1 MEIVPPSDM
10 DNATIANVDVSIT
23 ELIKT
28 VRGEQVILD
37 RDLAE
42 LYGVETKQLNRQVK
56 RNIVR
61 FPQDFMFQLTK
72 EEYYASW
79 CHFGTLNTKG
89 KNIKY
94 LPYVFTENGVAML
107 SGLLRTETAIDVN
120 IRIMRAFNAMRHF
133 VASNIQ
139 IFNRIANIEQTQTGM
154 LQHQKEMDKRI
165 DLVFEQLTP
174 RSLPQEGVFYDGQI
188 YDAYAFV
195 ADLVRSAKERIILID
210 NYIDDRVLT
219 LLDKRN
225 PIVSAT
231 IYTKAID
238 AHLKLDIDKHNAQYA
253 PICVKVFS
261 QSHDRF
267 LCIDNVVYHIG
278 ASLKDL
284 GKRWFA
290 FSKMECLHTTDLL
303 DKI

>member
-1 MEIVPPSDM
+1 M
-10 DNATIANVDVSIT
+10 
-23 ELIKT
+23 
-28 VRGEQVILD
+28 
-37 RDLAE
+37 
-42 LYGVETKQLNRQVK
+42 
-56 RNIVR
+56 
-61 FPQDFMFQLTK
+61 
-72 EEYYASW
+72 
-79 CHFGTLNTKG
+79 NTKG

-139 IFNRIANIEQTQTGM
+139 IFNRIASIEQTQTGM

-231 IYTKAID
+231 IYTKRISNW
-238 AHLKLDIDKHNAQYA
+238 I
-253 PICVKVFS
+253 
-261 QSHDRF
+261 
-267 LCIDNVVYHIG
+267 
-278 ASLKDL
+278 
-284 GKRWFA
+284 
-290 FSKMECLHTTDLL
+290 
-303 DKI
+303 

>member
-133 VASNIQ
+133 MASNIQ
-139 IFNRIANIEQTQTGM
+139 IFNRIASIEQTQTGM

-174 RSLPQEGVFYDGQI
+174 RSLPQEGIFYDGQI

-195 ADLVRSAKERIILID
+195 ADLVRSAKS
-210 NYIDDRVLT
+210 
-219 LLDKRN
+219 
-225 PIVSAT
+225 VS
-231 IYTKAID
+231 
-238 AHLKLDIDKHNAQYA
+238 
-253 PICVKVFS
+253 C
-261 QSHDRF
+261 
-267 LCIDNVVYHIG
+267 
-278 ASLKDL
+278 
-284 GKRWFA
+284 
-290 FSKMECLHTTDLL
+290 
-303 DKI
+303 